1 MFILIKEKI
10 NTYVRF
16 NLLCLLSLLYLLV
29 EPTIIQALAQ
39 GKRLLE

>member
-10 NTYVRF
+10 NTYV
-16 NLLCLLSLLYLLV
+16 NITCCLLSLLYLLI

-39 GKRLLE
+39 GKPLLE

>member
-10 NTYVRF
+10 NTYV
-16 NLLCLLSLLYLLV
+16 NITCYVYCQLYLLI